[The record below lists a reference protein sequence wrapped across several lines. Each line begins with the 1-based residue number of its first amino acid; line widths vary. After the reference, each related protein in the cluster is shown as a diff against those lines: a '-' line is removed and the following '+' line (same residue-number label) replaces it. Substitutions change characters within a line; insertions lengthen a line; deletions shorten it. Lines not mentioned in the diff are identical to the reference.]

1 MEEYDLMEKSLMK
14 NIQEFT
20 EFIVDNLHIT
30 NYYDLVDRIIELNN
44 FRARAYKKDKK
55 LTLEI
60 IKELEKENNK

>member
-14 NIQEFT
+14 NSR
-20 EFIVDNLHIT
+20 EFIEFVVDNLHIT

>member
-1 MEEYDLMEKSLMK
+1 MEKYDLMERSLMK
-14 NIQEFT
+14 NSR
-20 EFIVDNLHIT
+20 EFIEFVVDNLHIT